1 MTGVS
6 TKKILWVEDEQDVI
20 ATIKPLLQRE
30 GWEVSTAA
38 SSEEGKTMVAANK
51 PDLII
56 MDVILPGEDGF
67 SAVEDLKDD
76 AELRAVPVIIFTNV
90 TRRWRETT
98 ATREDFFL
106 TEAEDYV
113 DKAQGPTALIEA
125 VRERLRA

>member
-6 TKKILWVEDEQDVI
+6 AKKILWVEDEQDVI

-56 MDVILPGEDGF
+56 MDVILPGEHGF

-76 AELRAVPVIIFTNV
+76 AKLRAVPVIIFTNV

-98 ATREDFFL
+98 ATREDGL
-106 TEAEDYV
+106 MTEAEDYV
-113 DKAQGPTALIEA
+113 DKSKGPRALIEA
-125 VRERLRA
+125 IREHLRA